1 MPPKPKIEWLV
12 AEEEPTAVAP
22 LVVEAETPKEE
33 AVHADHV
40 ETAVDT
46 ALEAKTDP
54 EPVAYTAPVTTLEE
68 VKAAPEPIVSEE
80 TKAAPEETITV
91 VHEAVV
97 TAIEEVI
104 KYFCIVFEF
113 RECHTSFVTLLCHRY
128 ALA

>member
-33 AVHADHV
+33 TVHADHV

-46 ALEAKTDP
+46 ALEAKTDS

-68 VKAAPEPIVSEE
+68 VKTVPEPIIAHEPIVSEE

-91 VHEAVV
+91 VHEPVV

-104 KYFCIVFEF
+104 K
-113 RECHTSFVTLLCHRY
+113 
-128 ALA
+128 